1 MHELKK
7 TKKTSEKY
15 KYGRV
20 ERATGNFSTQTHS
33 TWAGLGQGMNS
44 DAIIFSQAFLEVD
57 ESREFRPLQL

>member
-1 MHELKK
+1 MHELKS

-33 TWAGLGQGMNS
+33 T
-44 DAIIFSQAFLEVD
+44 
-57 ESREFRPLQL
+57 